1 MSKRAPN
8 ISAIDYRISNLHS
21 ELMELYRRRSALS
34 RNNSQLSM
42 DMIANPW
49 EALETA
55 RIYQA
60 KWLEGQYQKLQ
71 ADWSQYGIK
80 IPSLANLSL
89 SLATAH
95 KIIKELSQ
103 VKPELR
109 NNLEILLVPPTKTL
123 GFPVKDEYR
132 KKQYQ
137 VSGADVIEADFPTP
151 TADKKWKLLV
161 VYVAPAGLY
170 LGSPDKIL
178 KDELYMIAGHD
189 CRALGANE
197 YNALSLQ
204 KNSRLDTD
212 TWTLLMKK
220 DKKNKTTSGLV
231 GVATF
236 SGNRYRFDT
245 DDINSMFGDI
255 RFRPAIEIEGSKV

>member
-21 ELMELYRRRSALS
+21 ELMELYRRRSSLS
-34 RNNSQLSM
+34 RSSSQLSM

-60 KWLEGQYQKLQ
+60 KWLDEQYQKLQ

-80 IPSLANLSL
+80 IPGLANLRL
-89 SLATAH
+89 PLATAH
-95 KIIKELSQ
+95 KVIKELSQ
-103 VKPELR
+103 TKPELR
-109 NNLEILLVPPTKTL
+109 NNLEILLVPPTKL
-123 GFPVKDEYR
+123 IGFPVKDDHR
-132 KKQYQ
+132 RKQYQ
-137 VSGADVIEADFPTP
+137 VSGADVVEAGFSAPA
-151 TADKKWKLLV
+151 ADKNWKLLV
-161 VYVAPAGLY
+161 AYSAPAGLY

-178 KDELYMIAGHD
+178 KDELYMIAGYD
-189 CRALGANE
+189 TRALGANE

-204 KNSRLDTD
+204 KNSRIDTD

-220 DKKNKTTSGLV
+220 DKKDKTAPGLV
-231 GVATF
+231 SVASF
-236 SGNRYRFDT
+236 SANRYRFDT
-245 DDINSMFGDI
+245 DDSNSMFGDI
-255 RFRPAIEIEGSKV
+255 RFRPAIEIEGNKI